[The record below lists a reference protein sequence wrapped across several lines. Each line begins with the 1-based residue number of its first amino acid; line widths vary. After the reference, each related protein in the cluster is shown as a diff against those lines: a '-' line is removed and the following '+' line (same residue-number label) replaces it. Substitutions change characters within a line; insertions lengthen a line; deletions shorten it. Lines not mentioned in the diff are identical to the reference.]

1 MRDSR
6 KREAR
11 HGVGTEGEERSLVH
25 RARFCLRLI
34 AIPWSSSS
42 GLSEAERR
50 TAGSGGGSMG
60 MSVVD
65 SFSRGRRASMAV
77 PTDRDRL
84 SLMSALV
91 MRRRLSDQ
99 VRPPGSAYGA
109 VRFH

>member
-1 MRDSR
+1 MNSVRRYS
-6 KREAR
+6 ANCPPSAAGTAS
-11 HGVGTEGEERSLVH
+11 HAAGVGV
-25 RARFCLRLI
+25 A
-34 AIPWSSSS
+34 
-42 GLSEAERR
+42 
-50 TAGSGGGSMG
+50 TAGGGGGGGSMG

-99 VRPPGSAYGA
+99 VRPPGWLGVWRCQISLGN
-109 VRFH
+109 